1 MRERERE
8 PSRVGSIARVTSE
21 YVPRRICIAAA
32 RCNLLPF
39 PRRKIYIDLEKD
51 GAVGFQVIATN
62 GVDNLTSRGVVKPVT
77 QTYSV
82 MRIIGVLARISM

>member
-1 MRERERE
+1 MGERESHPASE
-8 PSRVGSIARVTSE
+8 ASRGSHP

-39 PRRKIYIDLEKD
+39 PRRNIYIDLEKD